1 MKNVFLPL
9 TFAIVSALSVT
20 PVNAN
25 QMIVKKGVVFMASD
39 NILTV
44 APDSSAGLS
53 CAFANGF
60 FEAGTTAGRIS
71 VAVQGAKFIEFKNN
85 HLYVA
90 TSKQGVVGFEK
101 FDVSACL
108 SNADDNED
116 DSNKVRADLS
126 PAVEKGPCA
135 LVSTIPSA
143 IEGSCRAGEL

>member
-9 TFAIVSALSVT
+9 TFAVISALSVT

-60 FEAGTTAGRIS
+60 FKAGTTPGRIS
-71 VAVQGAKFIEFKNN
+71 VAVPGAKFIEFKND

-101 FDVSACL
+101 FDVSTCM
-108 SNADDNED
+108 SNDDDNAD
-116 DSNKVRADLS
+116 DSNKVHADLN
-126 PAVEKGPCA
+126 PGIGKGPCA

-143 IEGSCRAGEL
+143 IKGTCRAGEL

>member
-1 MKNVFLPL
+1 
-9 TFAIVSALSVT
+9 
-20 PVNAN
+20 
-25 QMIVKKGVVFMASD
+25 MIVKKGVVFMASD

-44 APDSSAGLS
+44 APDSSTGLP

-60 FEAGTTAGRIS
+60 FKAGTTPGRIS
-71 VAVQGAKFIEFKNN
+71 VAVQGAEFIEFKND

-101 FDVSACL
+101 FDVSTCL
-108 SNADDNED
+108 SNADDNAD
-116 DSNKVRADLS
+116 DSNKAHANLN

-143 IEGSCRAGEL
+143 LKGSCRAGEL